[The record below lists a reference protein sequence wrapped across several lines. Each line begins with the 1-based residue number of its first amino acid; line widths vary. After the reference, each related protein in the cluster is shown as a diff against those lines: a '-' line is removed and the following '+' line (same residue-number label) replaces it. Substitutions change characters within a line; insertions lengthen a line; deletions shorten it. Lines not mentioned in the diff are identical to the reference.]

1 MNLNERT
8 TIPLWAVIASV
19 PAVIGGIMWLSF
31 IAYTSNSSASQITE
45 IKSESKELNKEVRI
59 QLIQINDRLT
69 RIETKLET
77 TKEGK

>member
-1 MNLNERT
+1 MNLNEKT
-8 TIPLWAVIASV
+8 TIPLWAVIASI

-45 IKSESKELNKEVRI
+45 IKSESKELNKEVRM

>member
-1 MNLNERT
+1 
-8 TIPLWAVIASV
+8 
-19 PAVIGGIMWLSF
+19 MWLSF